1 MVANFPSYEA
11 FQTAFA
17 GTVASHVFMCPPI
30 SGVQDFSVI
39 AVVPDSPILLRFDS
53 VEEPAT
59 FAVDFPSAIPASGFT
74 N

>member
-11 FQTAFA
+11 FQSAVTSAA
-17 GTVASHVFMCPPI
+17 ATPVLMCPPI

-39 AVVPDSPILLRFDS
+39 AVVPNSPIVLRFDAA
-53 VEEPAT
+53 EEPAT
-59 FAVDFPSAIPASGFT
+59 FATDFPNAIPTSGFL